1 MVVKITE
8 NFYQLTDVF
17 TVKLFDQL
25 ARVFEQEDK
34 SHWACITDAG
44 TDVLRLQHSLSINE
58 ELGQLINRELRP
70 IVSLAEPQV
79 GQLYQNGPQL
89 WYDND
94 GYINTIH
101 DGDVSPNHCV
111 NVQVYLSN
119 GDERMGTCCYDAG
132 AWHTVPYRAN
142 AGYMLIGPTR
152 IPHGMRYPVTGHRI
166 SLYQGFRNTAAPSD
180 IW

>member
-17 TVKLFDQL
+17 TIKLFDQL
-25 ARVFEQEDK
+25 VRVFEQQDK
-34 SHWACITDAG
+34 SQWSCIADQG
-44 TDVLRLQHSLSINE
+44 TDVLRLQYSLSINE
-58 ELGQLINRELRP
+58 YLGQQINRELRP
-70 IVSLAEPQV
+70 IVVMAEPAV

-119 GDERMGTCCYDAG
+119 GDERMGTACYDAG
-132 AWHTVPYRAN
+132 AWHRVPYRAN
-142 AGYMLIGPTR
+142 CGYMLIGPTR
-152 IPHGMRYPVTGHRI
+152 IPHGMQYPVTDYRM
-166 SLYQGFRNTAAPSD
+166 SLYQGFRNTEIPSD

>member
-1 MVVKITE
+1 MLVKITE

-17 TVKLFDQL
+17 
-25 ARVFEQEDK
+25 
-34 SHWACITDAG
+34 STDLYQHLVNTFNQDRSAWTQISDEN
-44 TDVLRLQHSLSINE
+44 TDVKRQQLSLTVNDYVGQQINE
-58 ELGQLINRELRP
+58 ELRKYVRI
-70 IVSLAEPQV
+70 AEPRV

-111 NVQVYLSN
+111 NVQVYLSDGAEN
-119 GDERMGTCCYDAG
+119 MGTCCYDAE
-132 AWHTVPYRAN
+132 AWHSVPYRAN
-142 AGYMLIGPTR
+142 TGYMLIGPTR
-152 IPHGMRYPVTGHRI
+152 IPHGMQHPVTEYRM
-166 SLYQGFRNTAAPSD
+166 SLYQGFRNTEVPSD

>member
-1 MVVKITE
+1 MVLKITE

-17 TVKLFDQL
+17 SIALFDQL
-25 ARVFEQEDK
+25 VRIFEQDR
-34 SHWACITDAG
+34 SAWSTIADAN
-44 TDVLRLQHSLSINE
+44 TSVLRQQHSLSVNE
-58 ELGQLINRELRP
+58 DLGKQIYQELKP
-70 IVSLAEPQV
+70 IVGMAEPQV

-89 WYDND
+89 WYDGE

-119 GDERMGTCCYDAG
+119 GDERMGTCCYDQQ
-132 AWHTVPYRAN
+132 AWHQVPYRAN
-142 AGYMLIGPTR
+142 CGYMLIAPTR
-152 IPHGMRYPVTGHRI
+152 IPHGMRHPVVGHRM
-166 SLYQGFRNTAAPSD
+166 SLYQGFRNTEVPSD

>member
-8 NFYQLTDVF
+8 NFYQLTDIF

-25 ARVFEQEDK
+25 VRIFEQDK
-34 SHWACITDAG
+34 SDWSTVADAG
-44 TDVLRLQHSLSINE
+44 TEVLRLQYSLSAND
-58 ELGQLINRELRP
+58 ELGEQIERELRP
-70 IVSLAEPQV
+70 IVSLAEPRV

-111 NVQVYLSN
+111 NIQVYLSN
-119 GDERMGTCCYDAG
+119 GDERMGTCCYDEG
-132 AWHTVPYRAN
+132 AWHQVPYRAN
-142 AGYMLIGPTR
+142 AGYMLIGPTH
-152 IPHGMRYPVTGHRI
+152 IPHGMRHAVTGHRI
-166 SLYQGFRNTAAPSD
+166 SLYQGFRNTEIPSP

>member
-1 MVVKITE
+1 MFLKLTD

-17 TVKLFDQL
+17 SPELYQKLVYTFNQDRSMWSQ
-25 ARVFEQEDK
+25 
-34 SHWACITDAG
+34 ITDDN
-44 TDVLRLQHSLSINE
+44 TDVKRQQLSLSVNE
-58 ELGQLINRELRP
+58 YLGQQINKELRKY
-70 IVSLAEPQV
+70 VRTVEPRV

-89 WYDND
+89 WYDSE

-111 NVQVYLSN
+111 NVQVYLSDGAEN
-119 GDERMGTCCYDAG
+119 MGTCCYDAG

-142 AGYMLIGPTR
+142 CGYMLVGPTR
-152 IPHGMRYPVTGHRI
+152 IPHGMQHPVTDYRI
-166 SLYQGFRNTAAPSD
+166 SLYQGFRNTEVPSD

>member
-34 SHWACITDAG
+34 SHWACVADAG

-70 IVSLAEPQV
+70 IVDLAEPQV

-132 AWHTVPYRAN
+132 AWHSVPYRAN

-166 SLYQGFRNTAAPSD
+166 SLYQGFRNTETPSD